1 MGSEDDGELC
11 WGQPPLS
18 GGILETGEAE
28 VAENL
33 VTTRS
38 TDPGDETERN
48 FRYQHQYGVV
58 LLAAVRRGTLAYLSI
73 FCEHHE
79 DFLCERPDGLFDG
92 YQIKTSRPEGGAWT
106 LTSQALV
113 KSIGRFVEL
122 LAAYPGQVSCLFF
135 VSNSEID
142 KVTAAS
148 SDDLKRSRCPGLMV
162 EHVKGCTGPDDIQ
175 PPYRK
180 AFDTLAAATGSDAA
194 PLFDVLTRLGFVK
207 GPSRE
212 EFDASLA
219 QEHIGQLPDC
229 AQLTPAE
236 LRDLCNVLVAQFHR
250 AASLYVVDPDRHIH
264 SVFDGSAVD
273 PILVAKRIV
282 CADVKLVG
290 ATTGLK
296 PFSYPGESALKLDGS
311 RPKGVLDQKLTRGG
325 LVDVVAYMRAREDAA
340 EYHFLEEQ
348 AKDPGTAS
356 RQLRQI
362 EEAVHGECLEAFMC
376 AKTPGQPFGEAMFN
390 DVSARLRRLEQDR
403 RQLLGGHP
411 YEVLMG
417 TAALLTSECRVWWSE
432 RFKLGG
438 DRT

>member
-1 MGSEDDGELC
+1 
-11 WGQPPLS
+11 
-18 GGILETGEAE
+18 
-28 VAENL
+28 VN
-33 VTTRS
+33 TRS

-58 LLAAVRRGTLAYLSI
+58 LLAAVRRGVLDYPSI

-79 DFLCERPDGLFDG
+79 DFLCERRDGLFDG

-106 LTSQALV
+106 LTSAALV

-122 LAAYPGQVSCLFF
+122 LAANPGQVGRLFF

-142 KVTAAS
+142 VVTAAS
-148 SDDLKRSRCPGLMV
+148 SDDAKRSRCPGLMV
-162 EHVKGCTGPDDIQ
+162 QHVKSRTGPGEIQ
-175 PPYRK
+175 PPYLK
-180 AFDTLAAATGSDAA
+180 AFDALAAATGSDAA
-194 PLFDVLTRLGFVK
+194 QLFEVLARLDFVK
-207 GPSRE
+207 GPSRD

-229 AQLTPAE
+229 GKLTPAE
-236 LRDLCNVLVAQFHR
+236 LRDLCNALVAQFHR
-250 AASLYVVDPDRHIH
+250 AASLYVVDPDRHVR

-273 PILVAKRIV
+273 PTLVAKRII
-282 CADVKLVG
+282 CADVALVG
-290 ATTGLK
+290 AVTDLK
-296 PFSYPGESALKLDGS
+296 PFTYPGEATLKLDGS
-311 RPKGVLDQKLTRGG
+311 RPPGILDLKLARGG
-325 LVDVVAYMRAREDAA
+325 LGDVVDYMKSRESAA

-348 AKDPGTAS
+348 AKDPVTAS
-356 RQLRQI
+356 RQLRQV
-362 EEAVHGECLEAFMC
+362 EEAVHGECLEAYIN
-376 AKTPGQPFGEAMFN
+376 AKTPGQPFGEAMFK
-390 DVSARLRRLEQDR
+390 DVSERLRKLEQNR